1 MKYEEAVSYLNS
13 CEKYGVSIGTDLDE
27 LTHKQI
33 IKLAQEMMDAGD
45 AAAESYME
53 TQHED
58 HTVGGCFE
66 CKDGI

>member
-1 MKYEEAVSYLNS
+1 MTYQEALDYLNS
-13 CEKYGVSIGTDLDE
+13 CEKYGVSIGYDIDD

-33 IKLAQEMMDAGD
+33 IKLATEMSTASE
-45 AAAESYME
+45 AAADSYME

-66 CKDGI
+66 CTMDR